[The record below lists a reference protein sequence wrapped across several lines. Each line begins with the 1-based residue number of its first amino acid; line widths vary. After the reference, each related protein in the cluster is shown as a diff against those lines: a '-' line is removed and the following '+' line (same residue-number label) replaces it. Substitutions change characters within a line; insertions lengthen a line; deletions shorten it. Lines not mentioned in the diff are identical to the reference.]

1 MKAPAILLL
10 ALALSGCAT
19 GQRQS
24 VEWITVRDTDQ
35 FTDKSTC
42 GVTVGSFYTGG
53 GVYTVPNHYY
63 PYIESANGELRVGIR
78 SGGRFKIPVGDVQIR
93 IDQNPAWTI
102 ATGETPVDYVPEGQ
116 LKAMQAYGGETTGQ
130 TLADRLRQFNTSAF
144 SERPGHSGGNTFR
157 LTLLET
163 TPLEHLWVS
172 ACPVEMGEP
181 YTTAYIK
188 HLERKLLW
196 EYVCTWGRYPYCNR
210 S

>member
-19 GQRQS
+19 GQRPS

-42 GVTVGSFYTGG
+42 GVTVGSFYTGR
-53 GVYTVPNHYY
+53 GVYTVSNHYY
-63 PYIESANGELRVGIR
+63 PYIESANGEVRVGIR

-116 LKAMQAYGGETTGQ
+116 LKAMQAYGGDAKQQEMLEKTYKTALQASAQAMSPFTAATGEKAQQILSQMKNGKVLIYRTLGLNQAASTTGEYALDQ
-130 TLADRLRQFNTSAF
+130 SLHKALAECGIN
-144 SERPGHSGGNTFR
+144 
-157 LTLLET
+157 
-163 TPLEHLWVS
+163 
-172 ACPVEMGEP
+172 
-181 YTTAYIK
+181 
-188 HLERKLLW
+188 
-196 EYVCTWGRYPYCNR
+196 
-210 S
+210 

>member
-1 MKAPAILLL
+1 MKLKVPAILLL

-53 GVYTVPNHYY
+53 GVYTVSNHYY

-116 LKAMQAYGGETTGQ
+116 LKAMQAYGGDAKQQEMLEKTYKTALQASAQAMSPFTAATGEKAQQILSQMKTGKVLIYRTLGLNQAASTTGEYALDQ
-130 TLADRLRQFNTSAF
+130 SLNKALA
-144 SERPGHSGGNTFR
+144 ECG
-157 LTLLET
+157 
-163 TPLEHLWVS
+163 
-172 ACPVEMGEP
+172 
-181 YTTAYIK
+181 IK
-188 HLERKLLW
+188 
-196 EYVCTWGRYPYCNR
+196 
-210 S
+210 